1 MRITG
6 PRIWGPPLDRSDAI
20 RTLKRLRELEVD
32 FVDTA
37 TSYGP
42 EISERLIHEALYPHD
57 GILIATKAGLTRPG
71 PGELAE
77 GWTPGSLAPASHQEP

>member
-6 PRIWGPPLDRSDAI
+6 PRIWSPPLDRSDVI

-37 TSYGP
+37 DSCGP
-42 EISERLIHEALYPHD
+42 EISERLIHEGA
-57 GILIATKAGLTRPG
+57 
-71 PGELAE
+71 
-77 GWTPGSLAPASHQEP
+77 APS

>member
-6 PRIWGPPLDRSDAI
+6 PASGVHPGQTLSGL
-20 RTLKRLRELEVD
+20 LKRLRELEVD

-37 TSYGP
+37 DSYGP
-42 EISERLIHEALYPHD
+42 EISERLRALYPHD

-71 PGELAE
+71 PGEWQRD
-77 GWTPGSLAPASHQEP
+77 GRSGSLAPASHQEP